1 MRPRWLWLVALTVGA
16 SCGGDGAAP
25 VADEQTISQ
34 EAFIEAYIA
43 LRVVGLRAPQQ
54 LIPPEDR
61 LRVLSEQ
68 GVTEEELLEFVE
80 VHGQDVER
88 MQDIWNEVE
97 RRLDELRTRSDSSND
112 RSS

>member
-1 MRPRWLWLVALTVGA
+1 MTLRALVLAALLLGA
-16 SCGGDGAAP
+16 GCGGDGSAP
-25 VADEQTISQ
+25 VAEEETISQ
-34 EAFIEAYIA
+34 EAFVEAYIA

-61 LRVLSEQ
+61 QRVLSEQ
-68 GVTEEELLEFVE
+68 GVTEDELLEFVE

-97 RRLDELRTRSDSSND
+97 RRLEELRTRSDSSDD
-112 RSS
+112 RS

>member
-1 MRPRWLWLVALTVGA
+1 MAETAPPRWRRRA
-16 SCGGDGAAP
+16 
-25 VADEQTISQ
+25 TISQ
-34 EAFIEAYIA
+34 EAFIETYIA

-54 LIPPEDR
+54 LISQEDR
-61 LRVLSEQ
+61 ERILSEQ
-68 GVTEEELLEFVE
+68 GVTEEELLAFVD

-97 RRLDELRTRSDSSND
+97 SRLEELRTRSDSSDD